1 MNVGWQLELISQPIR
16 TLDLQWVSSHDGTKC
31 YGSYVARDFE
41 SGRSDRHQSVE
52 VARVLNFC
60 HFV

>member
-52 VARVLNFC
+52 VAF
-60 HFV
+60 